1 MSFLDADIV
10 PHIAIGEWFSDLV
23 DWVQDNLQGLL
34 KLINLVL
41 QSLDNWLSTGLN
53 AVPALVMVVILAA
66 LALVLRGWQMAV
78 FTIVGMLII
87 QSMRYWKDAM
97 DTLALVIVSGA
108 IAMIIAIPLGILA
121 ARSGIASKIIKPVMD
136 FMQTLPAFVYLVPAL
151 FFFSVGVVPGII
163 STIIFSMPPGVR
175 LTELGIR
182 QVDSEMVEAGQAF
195 GSTPASILARVQIP
209 LAMPTIMAG
218 VNQVIMLAL
227 SMVVIAGMVGAGG
240 LGAPIYGAITQ
251 LNVGKGFAG
260 GLAVVILAIFLDRL
274 SAGLGDRSAVA
285 RAAKATTKA
294 GR

>member
-1 MSFLDADIV
+1 MSFLDEDVIPQV
-10 PHIAIGEWFSDLV
+10 PIGDWFSDLV
-23 DWVQDNLQGLL
+23 DWVQNNLQGLL
-34 KLINLVL
+34 DIINTVL
-41 QSLDNWLSTGLN
+41 QSLDDWLSAGLN

-66 LALVLRGWQMAV
+66 LAFVLRGWQMAV
-78 FTIVGMLII
+78 FTIVGMLVI

-121 ARSGIASKIIKPVMD
+121 ARSGVASKIIKPVMD

-195 GSTPASILARVQIP
+195 GTPPSRILTRVQIP

-240 LGAPIYGAITQ
+240 LGAPNYGAITQ

-285 RAAKATTKA
+285 RANRATAKA